1 MIDGKSHQT
10 NVSDIFPYD
19 FVKENEV
26 IASLSEN
33 GYEVISTKM
42 ITENLYHEIERFLE
56 TGFVFKICDPS
67 EFNELLTNSFSVN
80 SSSADISE
88 ELTDEFDLQTFA
100 GSISATED
108 LLSGSNDTPI
118 IKLINGI
125 ISQAVKNR
133 ASDIHFEPYED
144 KLVVR
149 FRVDGILKEILQQDS
164 KISSVLISRIK
175 IISGLDISERR
186 LPQDGRVSLS
196 LGDKNID
203 VRVSTLPSSYGERIV
218 LRLLDKQAAQ
228 INIEDLGLPLPI
240 LSNYKSSLKNPE
252 GIILFTGP
260 TGSGKTTTLYSGLRY
275 LSDSSQNILTV
286 EDPIEYT
293 LGGIGQ
299 TQVNSKTGYTFARGL
314 RAILRQDPDVVM
326 VGEMRDA
333 ETAQIGIQAS
343 LTGHL
348 VLSTV
353 HTNSAIAAITR
364 LRDMGIESFL
374 LASSLRTIISQRLV
388 RRLCLECK
396 AQEEASKEAINLF
409 NLDKNQV
416 VYKSQGCLAC
426 SNTGYQGRIA
436 IAECIQ
442 VDKVL
447 KEMIHNNASEN
458 IISDYVFKDNQSIDQ
473 ASTDLIKN
481 SITSCEELMR
491 VNNLQDDA
499 SL

>member
-1 MIDGKSHQT
+1 MIDGKPDQI

-26 IASLSEN
+26 IASLGEN

-67 EFNELLTNSFSVN
+67 QFNELLTNSFSIN
-80 SSSADISE
+80 SASSDISE

-293 LGGIGQ
+293 LSGIGQ

-396 AQEEASKEAINLF
+396 VKEEASKEAINLF

-442 VDKVL
+442 VDKEL

-458 IISDYVFKDNQSIDQ
+458 TISDYVFKDNQSIDQ

-481 SITSCEELMR
+481 SITSFEELMR

>member
-1 MIDGKSHQT
+1 M
-10 NVSDIFPYD
+10 SDTEVRHNTFNIFPYD
-19 FVKENEV
+19 FVKENQV
-26 IASLSEN
+26 IAN
-33 GYEVISTKM
+33 MTKDGYEVISPNK
-42 ITENLYHEIERFLE
+42 ISPDLYHEIYKFLKNDFILTLCNAE
-56 TGFVFKICDPS
+56 N
-67 EFNELLTNSFSVN
+67 FNELLTNTFSVN
-80 SSSADISE
+80 NTSNDISE
-88 ELTDEFDLQTFA
+88 ELSDEFDLQTFA

-118 IKLINGI
+118 IKLINGV
-125 ISQAVKNR
+125 ISQAIKAR

-144 KLVVR
+144 RIVVR
-149 FRVDGILKEILQQDS
+149 FRVDGILREVLSQDS

-196 LGDKNID
+196 LGDKSID
-203 VRVSTLPSSYGERIV
+203 VRVSTLPSSYGERVV
-218 LRLLDKQAAQ
+218 LRLLDKQSAQ
-228 INIEDLGLPLPI
+228 INIEDLGLPLKI

-260 TGSGKTTTLYSGLRY
+260 TGSGKTTTLYAGLRH

-293 LGGIGQ
+293 LRGIGQ
-299 TQVNSKTGYTFARGL
+299 TQVNVKTGYTFAKGL

-326 VGEMRDA
+326 VGEMRDV

-396 AQEEASKEAINLF
+396 KEEVASSQVQKIF
-409 NLDKNQV
+409 NLDS
-416 VYKSQGCLAC
+416 SQKVWNSTGCSSC
-426 SNTGYQGRIA
+426 SHTGYQGRIA

-442 VDKVL
+442 IDKEL
-447 KEMIHNNASEN
+447 KELIHNNASEN
-458 IISDYVFKDNQSIDQ
+458 VIANYVFKENKSIDD
-473 ASTDLIKN
+473 ASLELLKN
-481 SITSCEELMR
+481 GTTSCEELIR
-491 VNNLQDDA
+491 VGNLKEDVNI
-499 SL
+499 

>member
-1 MIDGKSHQT
+1 MIIDNDK
-10 NVSDIFPYD
+10 VRKDLLPYD
-19 FVKENEV
+19 FVRSNEV
-26 IASLSEN
+26 IVTEN
-33 GYEVISTKM
+33 EGNYLIISTKDPSRQ
-42 ITENLYHEIERFLE
+42 IFEELQRHLRSSFEI
-56 TGFVFKICDPS
+56 KICDS
-67 EFNELLTNSFSVN
+67 STFNEILTNSFSITN
-80 SSSADISE
+80 HDGDLSE
-88 ELTDEFDLQTFA
+88 ELSDEFDIQDFA
-100 GSISATED
+100 GSINATED
-108 LLSGSNDTPI
+108 LLSGNNDTPI

-125 ISQAVKNR
+125 ISQAIKNR

-144 KLVVR
+144 SIVVR
-149 FRVDGILKEILQQDS
+149 YRIDGILKEILKQDS
-164 KISSVLISRIK
+164 KIASVLISRIK

-218 LRLLDKQAAQ
+218 LRILDKQSAQ
-228 INIEDLGLPLPI
+228 INIDDLGLPLSI
-240 LSNYKSSLKNPE
+240 LSNYKSSLKDPE

-260 TGSGKTTTLYSGLRY
+260 TGSGKTTTLYAGLRY

-293 LGGIGQ
+293 LNGIGQ
-299 TQVNSKTGYTFARGL
+299 TQVNTKTGYTFAKGL

-326 VGEMRDA
+326 VGEMRDV

-353 HTNSAIAAITR
+353 HTNSAVAALTR

-374 LASSLRTIISQRLV
+374 LASSIRTIISQRLV
-388 RRLCLECK
+388 RRLCKNCK
-396 AQEEASKEAINLF
+396 FSSQPSNEAMKVFELKKSEETFVAM
-409 NLDKNQV
+409 
-416 VYKSQGCLAC
+416 GCDSC
-426 SNTGYQGRIA
+426 GNTGYQGRIA

-442 VDKVL
+442 IDKNL
-447 KEMIHNNASEN
+447 KDLIHNNASEN
-458 IISDYVFKDNQSIDQ
+458 EIADYVFKENKSIDE
-473 ASTDLIKN
+473 ASINLIKEG
-481 SITSCEELMR
+481 ITSCEEIMR
-491 VNNLQDDA
+491 VNNIKEDA

>member
-1 MIDGKSHQT
+1 MENFKDQEGLT
-10 NVSDIFPYD
+10 NILPYD
-19 FVKENEV
+19 FVKENDV
-26 IASLSEN
+26 LAFNDGNSFT
-33 GYEVISTKM
+33 VISPN
-42 ITENLYHEIERFLE
+42 NLSNDIYHEIQRFLKSNF
-56 TGFVFKICDPS
+56 TFSLCNANY
-67 EFNELLTNSFSVN
+67 FNDLLTNSFSIN
-80 SSSADISE
+80 KDSTELSE
-88 ELTDEFDLQTFA
+88 ELTDEFDLKSFA

-133 ASDIHFEPYED
+133 ASDIHFEPYEES
-144 KLVVR
+144 LIVR
-149 FRVDGILKEILQQDS
+149 FRVDGILKEILKHDS

-203 VRVSTLPSSYGERIV
+203 VRVSTLPSSYGERVV
-218 LRLLDKQAAQ
+218 LRLLDKQASQ
-228 INIEDLGLPLPI
+228 INIDDLGLPSVI
-240 LSNYKSSLKNPE
+240 LQNYKSSLKNPE

-293 LGGIGQ
+293 LTGIGQ
-299 TQVNSKTGYTFARGL
+299 TQVNTKTGYTFAKGL

-326 VGEMRDA
+326 VGEMRDV

-353 HTNSAIAAITR
+353 HTNSAVAAITR

-388 RRLCLECK
+388 RRLCLKCK
-396 AQEEASKEAINLF
+396 KQELPSKTSIALF
-409 NLDKNQV
+409 NLDSDKKV
-416 VYKSQGCLAC
+416 FISSGCEAC

-442 VDKVL
+442 VDKSL

-458 IISDYVFKDNQSIDQ
+458 LISNHVFKNNQSIDE
-473 ASTDLIKN
+473 ASSNLISKG
-481 SITSCEELMR
+481 ITSCEELIR
-491 VNNLQDDA
+491 INNLQENA
-499 SL
+499 SI

>member
-409 NLDKNQV
+409 NLDKNQI

-447 KEMIHNNASEN
+447 KEMIHNDASEN

>member
-1 MIDGKSHQT
+1 MEKIPGQE
-10 NVSDIFPYD
+10 NLVNLLPYD
-19 FVKENEV
+19 FVKENDV
-26 IASLSEN
+26 LAFNDGNSYS
-33 GYEVISTKM
+33 VISCN
-42 ITENLYHEIERFLE
+42 NLTNDVYHEIQRFLKSNFLF
-56 TGFVFKICDPS
+56 TLCKSDH
-67 EFNELLTNSFSVN
+67 FNDLLTNAFSIN
-80 SSSADISE
+80 KDSSSLSE
-88 ELTDEFDLQTFA
+88 ELTDEFDLQSFA

-108 LLSGSNDTPI
+108 LLSGTNDTPI

-133 ASDIHFEPYED
+133 ASDIHFEPYEES
-144 KLVVR
+144 LIVR
-149 FRVDGILKEILQQDS
+149 FRVDGILKEILKQDS

-203 VRVSTLPSSYGERIV
+203 VRVSTLPSSYGERVV
-218 LRLLDKQAAQ
+218 LRLLDKQASQ
-228 INIEDLGLPLPI
+228 INIDDLGLPSVI
-240 LSNYKSSLKNPE
+240 LQNYKSSLKNPE

-293 LGGIGQ
+293 LTGIGQ
-299 TQVNSKTGYTFARGL
+299 TQVNTKTGYTFAKGL

-326 VGEMRDA
+326 VGEMRDV

-353 HTNSAIAAITR
+353 HTNSAVAAITR

-388 RRLCLECK
+388 RRLCLKCK
-396 AQEEASKEAINLF
+396 KQELPSKTSIVLF
-409 NLDKNQV
+409 NLDPNKKV
-416 VYKSQGCLAC
+416 FISSGCEAC

-442 VDKVL
+442 VDKSL

-458 IISDYVFKDNQSIDQ
+458 LISDHVFKNNQSIDE
-473 ASTDLIKN
+473 ASSDLISKG
-481 SITSCEELMR
+481 ITSCEELIR
-491 VNNLQDDA
+491 INNLQENA
-499 SL
+499 SI

>member
-1 MIDGKSHQT
+1 MENFKDQEGLSNIL
-10 NVSDIFPYD
+10 PYD
-19 FVKENEV
+19 FVKENDV
-26 IASLSEN
+26 LAFSE
-33 GYEVISTKM
+33 GDSFSVISPN
-42 ITENLYHEIERFLE
+42 NLSDDIYHEIQRFLKSN
-56 TGFVFKICDPS
+56 FSFSLCKSDY
-67 EFNELLTNSFSVN
+67 FNDLLTSSFSIN
-80 SSSADISE
+80 KDSTLLSE
-88 ELTDEFDLQTFA
+88 ELTDEFDLQSFA

-144 KLVVR
+144 TLIVR
-149 FRVDGILKEILQQDS
+149 FRVDGILKEILKQDS

-196 LGDKNID
+196 LGDKDID

-218 LRLLDKQAAQ
+218 LRLLDKQASQ
-228 INIEDLGLPLPI
+228 INIDDLGLPSVI
-240 LSNYKSSLKNPE
+240 LKNYKSSLKNSE

-260 TGSGKTTTLYSGLRY
+260 TGSGKTTTLYSGLRH

-293 LGGIGQ
+293 LNGIGQ
-299 TQVNSKTGYTFARGL
+299 TQVNTKTGYTFAKGL

-326 VGEMRDA
+326 VGEMRDV

-353 HTNSAIAAITR
+353 HTNSAVAAITR

-374 LASSLRTIISQRLV
+374 LASSLRTVISQRLV
-388 RRLCLECK
+388 RRLCLICK
-396 AQEEASKEAINLF
+396 KEESPSKDSIKLF
-409 NLDKNQV
+409 NLNTNKKV
-416 VYKSQGCLAC
+416 FISSGCDAC

-442 VDKVL
+442 VDKTL

-458 IISDYVFKDNQSIDQ
+458 LISEHVFKNNQSIDE
-473 ASTDLIKN
+473 ASSELISKG
-481 SITSCEELMR
+481 ITSCEELIR
-491 VNNLQDDA
+491 INNLQENA

>member
-1 MIDGKSHQT
+1 MENFKDREDLSNIL
-10 NVSDIFPYD
+10 PYD
-19 FVKENEV
+19 FVKDNNV
-26 IASLSEN
+26 LAFNDGNSFT
-33 GYEVISTKM
+33 VISPN
-42 ITENLYHEIERFLE
+42 NLSDNIYHEIQRFLKSN
-56 TGFVFKICDPS
+56 FSFSLCNADY
-67 EFNELLTNSFSVN
+67 FNELLTSSFSIN
-80 SSSADISE
+80 KDSTELSE
-88 ELTDEFDLQTFA
+88 ELTDEFDLQSFA

-133 ASDIHFEPYED
+133 ASDIHFEPYEES
-144 KLVVR
+144 LIVR
-149 FRVDGILKEILQQDS
+149 FRVDGILKEILKQDS

-218 LRLLDKQAAQ
+218 LRLLDKQASQ
-228 INIEDLGLPLPI
+228 INIDDLGLPSVI
-240 LSNYKSSLKNPE
+240 LQNYKSSLKNPE

-293 LGGIGQ
+293 LNGIGQ
-299 TQVNSKTGYTFARGL
+299 TQVNTKTGYTFAKGL

-326 VGEMRDA
+326 VGEMRDV

-353 HTNSAIAAITR
+353 HTNNAVAAITR

-388 RRLCLECK
+388 RRLCLKCK
-396 AQEEASKEAINLF
+396 KQELPSKTSIALF
-409 NLDKNQV
+409 NLDSDKKV
-416 VYKSQGCLAC
+416 FISSGCEAC

-442 VDKVL
+442 VDKSL

-458 IISDYVFKDNQSIDQ
+458 LISDHVFKNNQSIDE
-473 ASTDLIKN
+473 ASSNLISKG
-481 SITSCEELMR
+481 ITSCEELIR
-491 VNNLQDDA
+491 INNLQENA
-499 SL
+499 SI

>member
-1 MIDGKSHQT
+1 MENFKDQEGLT
-10 NVSDIFPYD
+10 NILPYD
-19 FVKENEV
+19 FVKENDV
-26 IASLSEN
+26 LAFNDGNSFT
-33 GYEVISTKM
+33 VISPN
-42 ITENLYHEIERFLE
+42 NLSNDIYHEIQRFLKSNF
-56 TGFVFKICDPS
+56 TFSLCNANY
-67 EFNELLTNSFSVN
+67 FNDLLTNSFSIN
-80 SSSADISE
+80 KDSTELSE
-88 ELTDEFDLQTFA
+88 ELTDEFDLKSFA

-133 ASDIHFEPYED
+133 ASDIHFEPYEES
-144 KLVVR
+144 LIVR
-149 FRVDGILKEILQQDS
+149 FRVDGILKEILKHDS

-203 VRVSTLPSSYGERIV
+203 VRVSTLPSSYGERVV
-218 LRLLDKQAAQ
+218 LRLLDKQASQ
-228 INIEDLGLPLPI
+228 INIDDLGLPSVI
-240 LSNYKSSLKNPE
+240 LQNYKSSLKNPE

-293 LGGIGQ
+293 LTGIGQ
-299 TQVNSKTGYTFARGL
+299 TQVNTKTGYTFAKGL

-326 VGEMRDA
+326 VGEMRDV

-353 HTNSAIAAITR
+353 HTNSAVAAITR

-388 RRLCLECK
+388 RRLCLKCK
-396 AQEEASKEAINLF
+396 KQELPSKTSIALF
-409 NLDKNQV
+409 NLDSDKKV
-416 VYKSQGCLAC
+416 FISSGCEAC

-442 VDKVL
+442 VDKSL

-458 IISDYVFKDNQSIDQ
+458 LISDHVFKNNQSIDE
-473 ASTDLIKN
+473 ASSNLISKG
-481 SITSCEELMR
+481 ITSCEELIR
-491 VNNLQDDA
+491 INNLQENA
-499 SL
+499 SI

>member
-1 MIDGKSHQT
+1 MENFKDQEGLSNIL
-10 NVSDIFPYD
+10 PYD
-19 FVKENEV
+19 FVKENDV
-26 IASLSEN
+26 LAFSDGDSFS
-33 GYEVISTKM
+33 VISPN
-42 ITENLYHEIERFLE
+42 NLSDDIYHEIQRFLKSN
-56 TGFVFKICDPS
+56 FSFSLCKSDY
-67 EFNELLTNSFSVN
+67 FNDLLTSSFSIN
-80 SSSADISE
+80 KDSTLLSE
-88 ELTDEFDLQTFA
+88 ELTDEFDLQSFA

-144 KLVVR
+144 TLIVR
-149 FRVDGILKEILQQDS
+149 FRVDGILKEILKQDS

-196 LGDKNID
+196 LGDKDID

-218 LRLLDKQAAQ
+218 LRLLDKQASQ
-228 INIEDLGLPLPI
+228 INIDDLGLPSVI
-240 LSNYKSSLKNPE
+240 LKNYKSSLKNSE

-260 TGSGKTTTLYSGLRY
+260 TGSGKTTTLYSGLRH

-293 LGGIGQ
+293 LNGIGQ
-299 TQVNSKTGYTFARGL
+299 TQVNTKTGYTFAKGL

-326 VGEMRDA
+326 VGEMRDV

-353 HTNSAIAAITR
+353 HTNSAVAAITR

-374 LASSLRTIISQRLV
+374 LASSLRTVISQRLV
-388 RRLCLECK
+388 RRLCLICK
-396 AQEEASKEAINLF
+396 KEESPSKDSIKLF
-409 NLDKNQV
+409 NLNTNKKV
-416 VYKSQGCLAC
+416 FISSGCDAC

-442 VDKVL
+442 VDKTL

-458 IISDYVFKDNQSIDQ
+458 LISEHVFKNNQSIDE
-473 ASTDLIKN
+473 ASSDLISKG
-481 SITSCEELMR
+481 ITSCEELIR
-491 VNNLQDDA
+491 INNLQENA

>member
-1 MIDGKSHQT
+1 MENFKDQEGLSNIL
-10 NVSDIFPYD
+10 PYD
-19 FVKENEV
+19 FVKENDV
-26 IASLSEN
+26 LAFSDGDSFS
-33 GYEVISTKM
+33 VISPN
-42 ITENLYHEIERFLE
+42 NLSDDIYHEIQRFLKSN
-56 TGFVFKICDPS
+56 FSFSLCKSDY
-67 EFNELLTNSFSVN
+67 FNDLLTSSFSIN
-80 SSSADISE
+80 KDSTLLSE
-88 ELTDEFDLQTFA
+88 ELTDEFDLQSFA

-133 ASDIHFEPYED
+133 ASDIHFEPYENT
-144 KLVVR
+144 LIVR
-149 FRVDGILKEILQQDS
+149 FRVDGILKEILKQDS

-196 LGDKNID
+196 LGDKDID

-218 LRLLDKQAAQ
+218 LRLLDKQASQ
-228 INIEDLGLPLPI
+228 INIDDLGLPSVI
-240 LSNYKSSLKNPE
+240 LKNYKSSLKNSE

-260 TGSGKTTTLYSGLRY
+260 TGSGKTTTLYSGLRH

-293 LGGIGQ
+293 LNGIGQ
-299 TQVNSKTGYTFARGL
+299 TQVNTKTGYTFAKGL

-326 VGEMRDA
+326 VGEMRDV

-353 HTNSAIAAITR
+353 HTNSAVAAITR

-374 LASSLRTIISQRLV
+374 LASSLRTVISQRLV
-388 RRLCLECK
+388 RRLCLICK
-396 AQEEASKEAINLF
+396 KEESPSKDSIKLF
-409 NLDKNQV
+409 NLNTNKKV
-416 VYKSQGCLAC
+416 FISSGCDAC

-442 VDKVL
+442 VDKTL

-458 IISDYVFKDNQSIDQ
+458 LISEHVFKNNQSIDE
-473 ASTDLIKN
+473 ASSELISKG
-481 SITSCEELMR
+481 ITSCEELIR
-491 VNNLQDDA
+491 INNLQENA

>member
-1 MIDGKSHQT
+1 MENFKDQEGLSNIL
-10 NVSDIFPYD
+10 PYD
-19 FVKENEV
+19 FVKENDV
-26 IASLSEN
+26 LAFSDGDSFS
-33 GYEVISTKM
+33 VISPN
-42 ITENLYHEIERFLE
+42 NLSDDIYHEIQRFLKSN
-56 TGFVFKICDPS
+56 FSFSLCKSDY
-67 EFNELLTNSFSVN
+67 FNDLLTSSFSIN
-80 SSSADISE
+80 KDSTLLSE
-88 ELTDEFDLQTFA
+88 ELTDEFDLQSFA

-144 KLVVR
+144 TLIVR
-149 FRVDGILKEILQQDS
+149 FRVDGILKEILKQDS

-196 LGDKNID
+196 LGDKDID

-218 LRLLDKQAAQ
+218 LRLLDKQASQ
-228 INIEDLGLPLPI
+228 INIDDLGLPSVI
-240 LSNYKSSLKNPE
+240 LKNYKSSLKNSE

-260 TGSGKTTTLYSGLRY
+260 TGSGKTTTLYSGLRH

-293 LGGIGQ
+293 LNGIGQ
-299 TQVNSKTGYTFARGL
+299 TQVNTKTGYTFAKGL

-326 VGEMRDA
+326 VGEMRDV

-353 HTNSAIAAITR
+353 HTNSAVAAITR

-374 LASSLRTIISQRLV
+374 LASSLRTVISQRLV
-388 RRLCLECK
+388 RRLCLICK
-396 AQEEASKEAINLF
+396 KEESPSKDSIKLF
-409 NLDKNQV
+409 NLNTNKKV
-416 VYKSQGCLAC
+416 FISSGCDAC

-442 VDKVL
+442 VDKTL

-458 IISDYVFKDNQSIDQ
+458 LISEHVFKNNQSIDE
-473 ASTDLIKN
+473 ASSELISKGI
-481 SITSCEELMR
+481 SSCEELIR
-491 VNNLQDDA
+491 INNLQENA

>member
-1 MIDGKSHQT
+1 MENFKDQEDLSNIL
-10 NVSDIFPYD
+10 PYD
-19 FVKENEV
+19 FVKENDV
-26 IASLSEN
+26 LAFSDGDSFS
-33 GYEVISTKM
+33 VISPN
-42 ITENLYHEIERFLE
+42 NLSDDIYHEIQRFLKSN
-56 TGFVFKICDPS
+56 FSFSLCKSDY
-67 EFNELLTNSFSVN
+67 FNDLLTSSFSIN
-80 SSSADISE
+80 KDSTSLSE
-88 ELTDEFDLQTFA
+88 ELTDEFDLQSFA

-133 ASDIHFEPYED
+133 ASDIHFEPYENT
-144 KLVVR
+144 LIVR
-149 FRVDGILKEILQQDS
+149 FRVDGILKEILKQDS

-196 LGDKNID
+196 LGDKDID

-218 LRLLDKQAAQ
+218 LRLLDKQASQ
-228 INIEDLGLPLPI
+228 INIDDLGLPSVI
-240 LSNYKSSLKNPE
+240 LKNYKSSLKNSE

-260 TGSGKTTTLYSGLRY
+260 TGSGKTTTLYSGLRH

-293 LGGIGQ
+293 LNGIGQ
-299 TQVNSKTGYTFARGL
+299 TQVNTKTGYTFAKGL

-326 VGEMRDA
+326 VGEMRDV

-353 HTNSAIAAITR
+353 HTNSAVAAITR

-374 LASSLRTIISQRLV
+374 LASSLRTVISQRLV
-388 RRLCLECK
+388 RRLCLICK
-396 AQEEASKEAINLF
+396 KEESPSKDSIKLF
-409 NLDKNQV
+409 NLNTNKR
-416 VYKSQGCLAC
+416 CLYLL
-426 SNTGYQGRIA
+426 GVMPVQ
-436 IAECIQ
+436 IQ
-442 VDKVL
+442 VTK
-447 KEMIHNNASEN
+447 
-458 IISDYVFKDNQSIDQ
+458 
-473 ASTDLIKN
+473 
-481 SITSCEELMR
+481 EELQLL
-491 VNNLQDDA
+491 NA
-499 SL
+499 FK

>member
-1 MIDGKSHQT
+1 MENFKDREDLSNIL
-10 NVSDIFPYD
+10 PYD
-19 FVKENEV
+19 FVKDNNV
-26 IASLSEN
+26 LAFNDGNSFT
-33 GYEVISTKM
+33 VISPN
-42 ITENLYHEIERFLE
+42 NLSDDIYHEIQRFLKSN
-56 TGFVFKICDPS
+56 FSFSLCNADY
-67 EFNELLTNSFSVN
+67 FNELLTSSFSIN
-80 SSSADISE
+80 KDSTELSE
-88 ELTDEFDLQTFA
+88 ELTDEFDLQSFA

-133 ASDIHFEPYED
+133 ASDIHFEPYEES
-144 KLVVR
+144 LIVR
-149 FRVDGILKEILQQDS
+149 FRVDGILKEILKQDN

-218 LRLLDKQAAQ
+218 LRLLDKQASQ
-228 INIEDLGLPLPI
+228 INIDDLGLPSVI
-240 LSNYKSSLKNPE
+240 LQNYKSSLKNPE

-293 LGGIGQ
+293 LNGIGQ
-299 TQVNSKTGYTFARGL
+299 TQVNTKTGYTFAKGL

-326 VGEMRDA
+326 VGEMRDV

-353 HTNSAIAAITR
+353 HTNNAVAAITR

-388 RRLCLECK
+388 RRLCLKCK
-396 AQEEASKEAINLF
+396 KQELPSKTSIVLF
-409 NLDKNQV
+409 NLDPNKKV
-416 VYKSQGCLAC
+416 FISSGCDAC

-442 VDKVL
+442 VDKSL

-458 IISDYVFKDNQSIDQ
+458 LISDHVFKNNQSIDE
-473 ASTDLIKN
+473 ASSDLISKG
-481 SITSCEELMR
+481 ITSCEELIR
-491 VNNLQDDA
+491 INNLQENA
-499 SL
+499 SI